1 MQKETLA
8 DGFMTNLKK
17 DQEQDDLLE
26 NDRKHRAD
34 QVHEALR
41 EMVLRSERQAK
52 AVDRDRP
59 SQEAGEENHPKQG
72 RVHQGRQTD
81 LSASTT

>member
-8 DGFMTNLKK
+8 DGFTANLKK

-26 NDRKHRAD
+26 NDQKQLADRVHEVLQEMVPRSELRAKAAD
-34 QVHEALR
+34 Q
-41 EMVLRSERQAK
+41 
-52 AVDRDRP
+52 DRP
-59 SQEAGEENHPKQG
+59 PQEAGEENHPKQG
-72 RVHQGRQTD
+72 RVPQERQTD